1 MQPGKMHAVIVWHQ
15 GCNVLFGFVLFLATS
30 RIFLEIPRGYKRV
43 CAFVCIVQSSCPRC
57 VIRFGSI
64 NATLPANHSRNAI
77 RPSVQYVGH
86 NCHCCYCPFYLDNRS
101 LSVMYNQCARAIDLQ
116 VLPSVVSLFLLLLL
130 DRCLLAWCPR
140 SVCICIP
147 KGIGGNKTRREG
159 GLLLL
164 RLRPRRRPP
173 RASVGRGRCVVVVSS
188 PRYMM
193 MEGAERGESS
203 SSTLSPYRPR
213 LDEEKSIV
221 LSGWGLFFAPPVI
234 KEPKRPS
241 LLSHAHAPLHGLAA
255 LSPFCPDA
263 KKEAG

>member
-1 MQPGKMHAVIVWHQ
+1 M
-15 GCNVLFGFVLFLATS
+15 
-30 RIFLEIPRGYKRV
+30 
-43 CAFVCIVQSSCPRC
+43 
-57 VIRFGSI
+57 
-64 NATLPANHSRNAI
+64 
-77 RPSVQYVGH
+77 
-86 NCHCCYCPFYLDNRS
+86 
-101 LSVMYNQCARAIDLQ
+101 
-116 VLPSVVSLFLLLLL
+116 
-130 DRCLLAWCPR
+130 
-140 SVCICIP
+140 
-147 KGIGGNKTRREG
+147 
-159 GLLLL
+159 
-164 RLRPRRRPP
+164 
-173 RASVGRGRCVVVVSS
+173 VVVSS

-234 KEPKRPS
+234 KELKRPS